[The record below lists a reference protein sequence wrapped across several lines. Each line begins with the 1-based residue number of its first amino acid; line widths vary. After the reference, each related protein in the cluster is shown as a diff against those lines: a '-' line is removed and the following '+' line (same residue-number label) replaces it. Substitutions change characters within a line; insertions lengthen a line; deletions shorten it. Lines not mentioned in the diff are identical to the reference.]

1 MQIYYIGSPEIFG
14 EGASAIHVARM
25 CEAFSEIG
33 HDVTLRIPIS
43 SVDEDR
49 FFSFYG
55 VKKSFKIEPS
65 IGFKQGPLRH
75 FFHGINSSIRT
86 ALLDKYD
93 FIVTRNITFAFAAS
107 FIKKNI
113 IVDIHHPPINY
124 FSTLAIKRFLKSD
137 SIFKIVC
144 NSHGTKDILEKG
156 FSSSRKMQ
164 VLHNGVN
171 LNDFVPNQ
179 SINALKDR
187 LAIPNESKII
197 SYIGNT
203 YKGRGIEKMIDLSKT
218 HRNLYF
224 LIVGGE
230 KQDNEQYMKLIGKE
244 QRNILFTNHI
254 PHVDI
259 PNYLLMSDIL
269 LIPYEK
275 EFTIK
280 GDKIATDYSSPIKLF
295 EYLSS
300 GKPIIASSLP
310 PFSTILRN
318 GHDALLVDP
327 DSYEDLNKS
336 LITLLEDD
344 QLRLRLSENSLK
356 LSKNFSWKKR
366 ASMMLADL

>member
-1 MQIYYIGSPEIFG
+1 M
-14 EGASAIHVARM
+14 
-25 CEAFSEIG
+25 
-33 HDVTLRIPIS
+33 
-43 SVDEDR
+43 
-49 FFSFYG
+49 
-55 VKKSFKIEPS
+55 
-65 IGFKQGPLRH
+65 
-75 FFHGINSSIRT
+75 IN
-86 ALLDKYD
+86 
-93 FIVTRNITFAFAAS
+93 
-107 FIKKNI
+107 
-113 IVDIHHPPINY
+113 
-124 FSTLAIKRFLKSD
+124 
-137 SIFKIVC
+137 
-144 NSHGTKDILEKG
+144 
-156 FSSSRKMQ
+156 
-164 VLHNGVN
+164 
-171 LNDFVPNQ
+171 
-179 SINALKDR
+179 
-187 LAIPNESKII
+187 
-197 SYIGNT
+197 
-203 YKGRGIEKMIDLSKT
+203 LSKT

-269 LIPYEK
+269 LIHYEK

-300 GKPIIASSLP
+300 GRPIIASSLP